1 MDNPINLNSIT
12 EKIKNEKKRRHQI
25 YSALEYLGSH
35 KNKFDFFS
43 YDLIKI
49 LKTAKNLTK
58 RFGQK
63 KVTTEL
69 LFLAFFNSNSE
80 LLKIFPKFNIS
91 VNKLEKLIYYAY
103 QVEGKQNNLT
113 SIFNVFQNISKDSK
127 FENNLSDFNYEV
139 ITVFEKSIENAFRF
153 KTPVINP
160 EILLLTLLEDNNL
173 SSTAVL
179 RNFLKSDLEWN
190 LFRYEILKKLHNQE
204 TKIQGTLE
212 KSLRYF
218 AYLLKT
224 ELDDSQFEKLLEKEN
239 FKSIILNYRDLVV
252 SKVLENDIFND
263 IENDIKLSIKIN
275 NERNYSL

>member
-1 MDNPINLNSIT
+1 
-12 EKIKNEKKRRHQI
+12 
-25 YSALEYLGSH
+25 
-35 KNKFDFFS
+35 
-43 YDLIKI
+43 
-49 LKTAKNLTK
+49 
-58 RFGQK
+58 
-63 KVTTEL
+63 
-69 LFLAFFNSNSE
+69 
-80 LLKIFPKFNIS
+80 
-91 VNKLEKLIYYAY
+91 
-103 QVEGKQNNLT
+103 
-113 SIFNVFQNISKDSK
+113 
-127 FENNLSDFNYEV
+127 
-139 ITVFEKSIENAFRF
+139 
-153 KTPVINP
+153 
-160 EILLLTLLEDNNL
+160 LLTLLEDNNL

>member
-69 LFLAFFNSNSE
+69 LFLAVFNSNSE

-91 VNKLEKLIYYAY
+91 VNRLEKLIYYAY
-103 QVEGKQNNLT
+103 QVEGKQNNLP

-139 ITVFEKSIENAFRF
+139 ITVLEKSIENAFRF

-190 LFRYEILKKLHNQE
+190 LLRYEILKKLHNQE

-239 FKSIILNYRDLVV
+239 FKSIVLDYRDLVV
-252 SKVLENDIFND
+252 SKVLENDIFNA

>member
-239 FKSIILNYRDLVV
+239 FKSIILNYNL
-252 SKVLENDIFND
+252 
-263 IENDIKLSIKIN
+263 
-275 NERNYSL
+275 